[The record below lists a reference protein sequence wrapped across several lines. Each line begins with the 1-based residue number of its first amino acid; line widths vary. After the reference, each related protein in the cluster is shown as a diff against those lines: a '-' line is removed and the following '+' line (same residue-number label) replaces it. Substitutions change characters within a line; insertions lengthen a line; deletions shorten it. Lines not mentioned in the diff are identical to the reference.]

1 MAQIQKEPDANAISL
16 DNIDILSKWRVEIET
31 PIMEKAPAW
40 LEEGQE
46 EGQVE
51 EEEEEEE
58 EKQEVFGGTMEA
70 SPPPSAPLDI
80 SSPPSITQRRVLD
93 AGSGPSTATSSARG
107 KPDKRPMIFSHK
119 RGRGN

>member
-16 DNIDILSKWRVEIET
+16 DKLIYCLRSKWRVEIET
-31 PIMEKAPAW
+31 PIMEEAPAW
-40 LEEGQE
+40 LE

-58 EKQEVFGGTMEA
+58 EVVGGTMEGDVLA
-70 SPPPSAPLDI
+70 SPPPSVPLDI

-93 AGSGPSTATSSARG
+93 AGSGPSTTTSSARG
-107 KPDKRPMIFSHK
+107 RPDKRPMIFSRK
-119 RGRGN
+119 RGRGH

>member
-1 MAQIQKEPDANAISL
+1 MAQIQKEPYANAISL

-31 PIMEKAPAW
+31 LIMEEAPTW
-40 LEEGQE
+40 LE

-58 EKQEVFGGTMEA
+58 EEEVVGGTMEGDVLA
-70 SPPPSAPLDI
+70 SPPPSAPLDT

-93 AGSGPSTATSSARG
+93 ARSGPSTATSSARG
-107 KPDKRPMIFSHK
+107 RPDKRPMIFSRK
-119 RGRGN
+119 RGRGH

>member
-1 MAQIQKEPDANAISL
+1 MTQIQKEPDANAISL
-16 DNIDILSKWRVEIET
+16 DNIDKLSKWRVEIET
-31 PIMEKAPAW
+31 PIMEEAPAW
-40 LEEGQE
+40 LE

-58 EKQEVFGGTMEA
+58 EEEVFGDTMEA

-107 KPDKRPMIFSHK
+107 RPDKRPMIFSRK
-119 RGRGN
+119 RGRGH

>member
-1 MAQIQKEPDANAISL
+1 MAQINKEPDANAISL
-16 DNIDILSKWRVEIET
+16 NNIDILSKWWVE
-31 PIMEKAPAW
+31 MEEAPAW
-40 LEEGQE
+40 LEEAQE

-58 EKQEVFGGTMEA
+58 EEEQEVVGGTMEA
-70 SPPPSAPLDI
+70 SPPPSTPLDL

-107 KPDKRPMIFSHK
+107 RPDKRPMIFSRK
-119 RGRGN
+119 RGRGH